1 VLRSIQAIA
10 VASPAGGPASRRLVL
25 NAHPYSAFLSWAG
38 LGAPRLVASS
48 AVVAVARESAMERR
62 EFGDISSHF
71 MSTYAQANSY
81 QVTSC
86 SGSWVRPSSSLAA
99 SGSPVTTSN
108 ASPWRAAVLSFA
120 SWLSASALVPK
131 VA

>member
-1 VLRSIQAIA
+1 
-10 VASPAGGPASRRLVL
+10 
-25 NAHPYSAFLSWAG
+25 
-38 LGAPRLVASS
+38 
-48 AVVAVARESAMERR
+48 MDRR

-86 SGSWVRPSSSLAA
+86 SGSWSRSWSSLAA
-99 SGSPVTTSN
+99 DSGSPVTTSN

-120 SWLSASALVPK
+120 SWLSASAFVPK